1 MSTFK
6 EYFIDNQKHILI
18 PALQR
23 DYVQGERPD
32 IIKPFIDELL
42 FALKE
47 TTKKIEVCRESLANI
62 LGVKNSSN
70 VIFTSGATRSI
81 NDIFCS

>member
-23 DYVQGERPD
+23 DYVQG
-32 IIKPFIDELL
+32 
-42 FALKE
+42 
-47 TTKKIEVCRESLANI
+47 
-62 LGVKNSSN
+62 G
-70 VIFTSGATRSI
+70 TSGHHKT
-81 NDIFCS
+81 FY

>member
-47 TTKKIEVCRESLANI
+47 STKKVQKKL
-62 LGVKNSSN
+62 
-70 VIFTSGATRSI
+70 T
-81 NDIFCS
+81 

>member
-42 FALKE
+42 FALK
-47 TTKKIEVCRESLANI
+47 
-62 LGVKNSSN
+62 
-70 VIFTSGATRSI
+70 
-81 NDIFCS
+81 